1 MEVMRIHSMLAALA
15 LGLGLAALLATPSP
29 AREGAGKIDS
39 AQIAKL
45 IDQLGSDEFEVR
57 EKATAALEAIGEP
70 AVEALRA
77 AVQKTDDVDI
87 RLRAGMALSKIEK
100 RLESVKA
107 LAGKKVHLV
116 YKDAPLAEAVED
128 LKKKSGYDV
137 VLSDP
142 DGKLKDRTITLDT
155 GEVTFWQ
162 ALDQVCAKAGLKEG
176 QAKVAVAAPQPADT
190 LPPPPPPGKPVPPIR
205 RGGVNLPAPAEKD
218 VKEEAAPVKTEKKEE
233 AKAAEK
239 KEKADA
245 DEKDAEAQKKAA
257 AEEQARAVAQKARA
271 IQRAQAAAP
280 PVAVQPVPLPP
291 NPGGGPIGVPM
302 NPQPTAPAPEQIVL
316 VDGKADTVPTD
327 ASSAVRVRAVTKAEG
342 VAACPKDEYQVVLEM
357 TVEPKLLWKTVEKV
371 SVAKAIDNMDQKLA
385 QATADVNPTETVVDA
400 PTPGN
405 GVPADQ
411 PAPPVRVRP
420 GGRPIPLPV
429 QPPQPPAVVFQ
440 NGGVTQTAILRVKK
454 GEKDAKSL
462 KELSGSVNAELW
474 AEPTAII
481 TAPEILKA
489 AGKTFKGGQN
499 GQLVI
504 KDVTKN
510 DNGQIDVRLELTA
523 PADVMPVG
531 GPAAGAVMPGGP
543 FPINGGPVPPGVK
556 LGFGAAGG
564 AAVAQP
570 GVIIGGGRGPFIQ
583 PGAGAGASP
592 AGLSLLDDKGN
603 AFDQGNVVPEQI
615 NDQNGFRFQWVV
627 SYTPKKGQGDATK
640 LIFMGRKSLSVEVPF
655 TLKDVTLP

>member
-1 MEVMRIHSMLAALA
+1 MRIQPMLAALA

-29 AREGAGKIDS
+29 AREGAAKIDA

-45 IDQLGSDEFEVR
+45 IDQLGSDEFDVR

-70 AVEALRA
+70 AADALRT

-100 RLESVKA
+100 RLESAKA

-128 LKKKSGYDV
+128 LKKQSGYDV

-162 ALDQVCAKAGLKEG
+162 ALDQFCAKAGLKEG
-176 QAKVAVAAPQPADT
+176 QAHVAVAVPSPTD
-190 LPPPPPPGKPVPPIR
+190 PPPPPPADKPVDIFP
-205 RGGVNLPAPAEKD
+205 GGAVNPPAEKD
-218 VKEEAAPVKTEKKEE
+218 VKEEAAPVREKKEE

-239 KEKADA
+239 KERAQA

-257 AEEQARAVAQKARA
+257 AEEEARALAEKARA
-271 IQRAQAAAP
+271 IKRAQAAAP
-280 PVAVQPVPLPP
+280 AVAIQPVPLPP
-291 NPGGGPIGVPM
+291 NGPGGGPIGVPM
-302 NPQPTAPAPEQIVL
+302 NPQPAASASEPIVL
-316 VDGKADTVPTD
+316 VDGKADSVPTD
-327 ASSAVRVRAVTKAEG
+327 ACCAVRVRAVTKTEG
-342 VAACPKDEYQVVLEM
+342 VAACPKGEYQVVLEL

-371 SVAKAIDNMDQKLA
+371 SVVKAIDNMDQKLA
-385 QATADVNPTETVVDA
+385 QAAADLNATEAVVEA
-400 PTPGN
+400 
-405 GVPADQ
+405 PADNTGGPAVQ
-411 PAPPVRVRP
+411 PAPPVRIRP
-420 GGRPIPLPV
+420 GGRPVPLPV
-429 QPPQPPAVVFQ
+429 QPPQPPAAVFQ

-454 GEKDAKSL
+454 GDKDAKSL
-462 KELSGSVNAELW
+462 KELSGSVSAELW

-489 AGKTFKGGQN
+489 AGKNFKGGQN

-504 KDVTKN
+504 KNVTKL
-510 DNGQIDVRLELTA
+510 DNGQLDVRLELTA
-523 PADVMPVG
+523 PSDAMPVG
-531 GPAAGAVMPGGP
+531 VPAAGTVMPGGP
-543 FPINGGPVPPGVK
+543 FPINGGPPRGAK
-556 LGFGAAGG
+556 IGFGVGGGGLALGGDPAINIGG
-564 AAVAQP
+564 A
-570 GVIIGGGRGPFIQ
+570 RGPFIQ
-583 PGAGAGASP
+583 PGAGASP

-640 LIFMGRKSLSVEVPF
+640 LVFMGRKSLSVEVPF